1 MPMRSRA
8 GRVVETSWANIRLS
22 DNTRVG
28 IGIDIGERKRAER
41 ALRDA
46 DRRKD
51 EFLATLSHELR
62 NPLAAVRAG
71 LDVLRLRDGHDTDGT
86 LLPRVENQVHQL
98 VRLTDDLLDV
108 SRIHTGKLVLRL
120 APVVLADVVS
130 DAVEASRPVVEAGA
144 HTLDISLPDET
155 IVLHADRTRL
165 AQVMTN
171 LLNNSAKFT
180 ERGGRIRIEA
190 ERDTVDVTIRV
201 HDTGIG
207 MPPALVPLVFEMFTQ
222 VDRSPERR
230 HDGMGIGLSLV
241 RALVDMHGGSVH
253 AKSEGPGLG
262 STFTIRLPL
271 APSDMTHVA
280 PPALATG
287 ADSTAPR
294 RILVV
299 DDNEDAAET
308 LGLLLDTMGHDVR
321 VTHDGPA
328 ALEAVNDFTPDVV
341 FLDIG
346 MPGMNGYEVA
356 RRMRAIAELDATVL
370 VAVTGWGQDED
381 RERSREAGFHLHV
394 VKPVDAAGLRSL
406 LASVGDRERPATA

>member
-1 MPMRSRA
+1 
-8 GRVVETSWANIRLS
+8 
-22 DNTRVG
+22 
-28 IGIDIGERKRAER
+28 
-41 ALRDA
+41 
-46 DRRKD
+46 
-51 EFLATLSHELR
+51 
-62 NPLAAVRAG
+62 
-71 LDVLRLRDGHDTDGT
+71 
-86 LLPRVENQVHQL
+86 
-98 VRLTDDLLDV
+98 
-108 SRIHTGKLVLRL
+108 
-120 APVVLADVVS
+120 
-130 DAVEASRPVVEAGA
+130 
-144 HTLDISLPDET
+144 
-155 IVLHADRTRL
+155 
-165 AQVMTN
+165 
-171 LLNNSAKFT
+171 
-180 ERGGRIRIEA
+180 
-190 ERDTVDVTIRV
+190 
-201 HDTGIG
+201 
-207 MPPALVPLVFEMFTQ
+207 
-222 VDRSPERR
+222 
-230 HDGMGIGLSLV
+230 
-241 RALVDMHGGSVH
+241 
-253 AKSEGPGLG
+253 
-262 STFTIRLPL
+262 
-271 APSDMTHVA
+271 MTHVA